1 MSKLSKEETAR
12 FGGAN
17 WMLDFIKEHGI
28 EEAEKEL
35 EYRGIRK
42 MPLGVSKPDVDRYI
56 EREKQRIIAL
66 LIVSS
71 CLVLRD
77 EYGFGYER
85 INRFIERFN
94 IKVACVNEKYTT
106 LKEMQETIKAET
118 GLEIKFPDGYAED

>member
-1 MSKLSKEETAR
+1 M
-12 FGGAN
+12 
-17 WMLDFIKEHGI
+17 
-28 EEAEKEL
+28 
-35 EYRGIRK
+35 
-42 MPLGVSKPDVDRYI
+42 SKPDVDRYI